1 MKVHIFHVN
10 PFYSLLRTEIIII
23 FFPLPASGSRF
34 RRSADILSTLVN
46 IYGSKELFVNEYRAL
61 LADRILMQYNYDVER
76 ELRYLELLKLRFG
89 EAQLHFCEVMLR
101 DVAESRRVNA
111 RIQEA
116 GKTAP
121 ENSNQGSEQ
130 MVILHGYH
138 LNFSYDCN
146 GRMYYIFF

>member
-1 MKVHIFHVN
+1 M
-10 PFYSLLRTEIIII
+10 
-23 FFPLPASGSRF
+23 
-34 RRSADILSTLVN
+34 
-46 IYGSKELFVNEYRAL
+46 NEYRAL

-116 GKTAP
+116 GKMAA
-121 ENSNQGSEQ
+121 ESSNQGNEQ
-130 MVILHGYH
+130 KVIEAW
-138 LNFSYDCN
+138 
-146 GRMYYIFF
+146 